1 MSPPMEL
8 HLLGV
13 CFPELIP
20 PHFNPHRRV
29 CKSHCCHR
37 YLLKTAYGAARRGV
51 RGGGRQS
58 RFIIIICAFLQMLNG
73 NQWLRGR
80 VERNKRFGI
89 DKQLDFSTRV
99 AMEGR
104 HT

>member
-37 YLLKTAYGAARRGV
+37 YLLKTACGAARRGV
-51 RGGGRQS
+51 RGGASKQVYYYYLCFFADAKWKSMAERQS
-58 RFIIIICAFLQMLNG
+58 RKEQTLWN
-73 NQWLRGR
+73 
-80 VERNKRFGI
+80 
-89 DKQLDFSTRV
+89 
-99 AMEGR
+99 
-104 HT
+104 